1 MRFCEKLKNPLIVS
15 REANVFSHPL
25 RWCFSMSDCGDI
37 TLAGTKAL
45 LCFANMHGTGS
56 AVAHYLVP
64 VPNVG
69 E

>member
-15 REANVFSHPL
+15 REANVFSIL
-25 RWCFSMSDCGDI
+25 FGGVFCMSDCGDI

>member
-15 REANVFSHPL
+15 REANVFSILFGGVFPCQTAETS
-25 RWCFSMSDCGDI
+25 RWQ
-37 TLAGTKAL
+37 APR

-56 AVAHYLVP
+56 VVAHYLVP

>member
-1 MRFCEKLKNPLIVS
+1 
-15 REANVFSHPL
+15 
-25 RWCFSMSDCGDI
+25 MSDCGDI

-56 AVAHYLVP
+56 VVAHYLVP

>member
-1 MRFCEKLKNPLIVS
+1 MFFPSSSV
-15 REANVFSHPL
+15 VFFRVRL
-25 RWCFSMSDCGDI
+25 RRHHVGRQQ
-37 TLAGTKAL
+37 AL

-69 E
+69 ERYTSSGRSALTRSATSR